1 MTSNNENLHI
11 KLQVNDEFRRF
22 NVPRMTKYAELVEK
36 IKQIL
41 SLDKDFAVKYKD
53 DENEWI
59 TISSDIELETG
70 LSFAKASLLRL
81 LVSVKNSDS
90 DSNGCDKWKS
100 WRRKRMEEG
109 GDEGDCKKWRSRRWG
124 RKECDR
130 EGGDDSKKWRKNKWR
145 KNECGGEDEDVES
158 GECNRKW
165 GRGRYG
171 RKWRDSENDNE
182 EDVES
187 GECKGKRRGRYGR
200 KWRDCGNEEGDGDC
214 GKKRERKQFTE
225 AEKEEWLE
233 QKRKRRL
240 EKKEMKSGDEE
251 FNSGDELLNLEQIKK
266 EIETLKA
273 TAEKLREKN
282 KEAQQ
287 QLVALRTQLKDKRK
301 GGALDDV
308 LTLRKLLKT
317 KKDEKGAVA
326 TELRKT
332 FWRVKSLQKL
342 AASKS
347 E

>member
-22 NVPRMTKYAELVEK
+22 NVPRLTKYAELVEK

-41 SLDKDFAVKYKD
+41 SLDKDFTVKYKD

-81 LVSVKNSDS
+81 LVSVKSSDS

-109 GDEGDCKKWRSRRWG
+109 GDEGDCEKWRRRRWG
-124 RKECDR
+124 RKECDKVG
-130 EGGDDSKKWRKNKWR
+130 EDDSKRWRRNKWR
-145 KNECGGEDEDVES
+145 KNECGDEEEDVES
-158 GECNRKW
+158 GECKRKW
-165 GRGRYG
+165 ARGRGRYG

-187 GECKGKRRGRYGR
+187 EEYSRKRRGRWGGR
-200 KWRDCGNEEGDGDC
+200 KWRDEEGDGDC
-214 GKKRERKQFTE
+214 GKKRERKQFTGP
-225 AEKEEWLE
+225 EKEEWLE
-233 QKRKRRL
+233 QKRLRRQ
-240 EKKEMKSGDEE
+240 EKKEMKCGDEE
-251 FNSGDELLNLEQIKK
+251 VNSGDELLNLEQIKK
-266 EIETLKA
+266 EIEMSKA

-287 QLVALRTQLKDKRK
+287 QLVALRTQLKDKRR
-301 GGALDDV
+301 GGALDEV

-317 KKDEKGAVA
+317 KKDEKVAVA

-332 FWRVKSLQKL
+332 LCRVKSLQKL
-342 AASKS
+342 AVSKS
-347 E
+347 D